1 MSKAEKFI
9 IYLSLLLLFFVS
21 TNPTIEEHREIVQ
34 DLIEK
39 EITGG
44 HGNGFQN
51 KIRILTGTNFNG
63 LIPLFIIKRKD
74 YLLFSR
80 TVLKIGKEEIIIGTG
95 ILNNIFLNTNGL
107 DKRLGIED
115 GFGLSR
121 TGLLYKIFPT
131 GSGDKVQHGNFVKFQ
146 YELKY
151 KDSIINSSYNTMPVY
166 DQVDSVGRFH
176 DFSEFLTQ
184 MKVGDS
190 AVCYQFYD
198 TLAKGS
204 KNSIPPY
211 MKNGEKQQITLKLLS
226 AFKPQNGKNSRDL
239 AVDDYKNEMDKFQS
253 RELYF
258 LKKYLDKNHIT
269 AQLVN
274 NCVYVEKTFD
284 GSGPQADSGMVVGI
298 KYSGST
304 FDGVYFDSN
313 TDPEKQSQ
321 RHSLDIF
328 YFISKQSG
336 AIQGILEGITALKM
350 GDKAKIYIPSNVGY
364 GQQGSPPMIKP
375 NEKLIFEVEVVAVG
389 DNMNGR
395 NPYE

>member
-1 MSKAEKFI
+1 MNKFQQTVVSLGFI
-9 IYLSLLLLFFVS
+9 ILFFIS
-21 TNPTIEEHREIVQ
+21 TNPTIDEHRETVQ
-34 DLIEK
+34 NLIEK
-39 EITGG
+39 EITDGR
-44 HGNGFQN
+44 GNGFQN

-63 LIPLFIIKRKD
+63 LIPLFIIKRQD

-95 ILNNIFLNTNGL
+95 ILNTIFLSTNGL

-121 TGLLYKIFPT
+121 TGLLYKIFQT
-131 GSGDKVQHGNFVKFQ
+131 GSGEKVQHGNFVKFQ

-166 DQVDSVGRFH
+166 DEADSLGRFH

-190 AVCYQFYD
+190 AVCIQFYD

-204 KNSIPPY
+204 KNTIPSY
-211 MKNGEKQQITLKLLS
+211 MKNGEKQQITIKLLG

-239 AVDDYKNEMDKFQS
+239 AVEDYKNEMDKFKS
-253 RELYF
+253 GELYF
-258 LKKYLDKNHIT
+258 IKKYLDKNHIN

-274 NCVYVEKTFD
+274 NSVYVEKTFN

-313 TDPEKQSQ
+313 IDVEKQSQ

-336 AIQGILEGITALKM
+336 AIQGLLAGITALKM
-350 GDKAKIYIPSNVGY
+350 GDRAKIYIPSTFAY
-364 GQQGSPPMIKP
+364 GPQGSPPTIKP
-375 NEKLIFEVEVVAVG
+375 NQKLIFEVEVVSVG
-389 DNMNGR
+389 ENMSGR

>member
-1 MSKAEKFI
+1 MSKAEKFL

-21 TNPTIEEHREIVQ
+21 TNPTIEEHRETVQ

-39 EITGG
+39 EITDG

-115 GFGLSR
+115 GFALSR

-190 AVCYQFYD
+190 AVCFQFYD
-198 TLAKGS
+198 TLVKGS
-204 KNSIPPY
+204 KNMIPPY
-211 MKNGEKQQITLKLLS
+211 MKIGQKQQITIKLF
-226 AFKPQNGKNSRDL
+226 AVFRPKNGQNARDL
-239 AVDDYKNEMDKFQS
+239 AVEDYKNEMIKLKEK
-253 RELYF
+253 EL
-258 LKKYLDKNHIT
+258 LVIKKYLTQKNIKSE
-269 AQLVN
+269 LVN
-274 NCVYVEKTFD
+274 NSVYVEKTFN
-284 GSGPQADSGMVVGI
+284 GNGLQADSGMIVGI
-298 KYSGST
+298 KYNGYT
-304 FDGVYFDSN
+304 LGGKYFDSN
-313 TDPEKQSQ
+313 IDFDKQSQ
-321 RHSLDIF
+321 KHSLDIF
-328 YFISKQSG
+328 YFISKERG
-336 AIQGILEGITALKM
+336 AIPGMLEGITALRM
-350 GDKAKIYIPSNVGY
+350 GDKAKIYIPSNLAY
-364 GQQGSPPMIKP
+364 GEQGSPPTIGP
-375 NEKLIFEVEVVAVG
+375 YENLIFEVEVVDVRYK
-389 DNMNGR
+389 N
-395 NPYE
+395 

>member
-1 MSKAEKFI
+1 MTKAEKFP
-9 IYLSLLLLFFVS
+9 IYLSLLLLFFIS
-21 TNPTIEEHREIVQ
+21 TNPTIDEHRQTVQ

-39 EITGG
+39 EISDGK
-44 HGNGFQN
+44 GNGFQN

-63 LIPLFIIKRKD
+63 LIPLFVIKRED

-80 TVLKIGKEEIIIGTG
+80 TILQIGKDKIIIGTA

-107 DKRLGIED
+107 DKRLGIQD

-131 GSGDKVQHGNFVKFQ
+131 GSGEKVQHGNIIRFQ

-151 KDSIINSSYNTMPVY
+151 KDSIINSSYNTFPAY
-166 DQVDSVGRFH
+166 DEVDSVGRFH

-198 TLAKGS
+198 TLAKGP

-211 MKNGEKQQITLKLLS
+211 MKNGEKQQITIKLLS

-239 AVDDYKNEMDKFQS
+239 AVEDYKNEMDKFKS
-253 RELYF
+253 GELYF
-258 LKKYLDKNHIT
+258 IKKYLDKNHIT
-269 AQLVN
+269 AQLIN
-274 NCVYVEKTFD
+274 NSVYVEKTFE
-284 GSGPQADSGMVVGI
+284 GNGPQADSGMVVGI
-298 KYSGST
+298 TYSGST
-304 FDGVYFDSN
+304 FDGIYFDSN
-313 TDPEKQSQ
+313 TDQEKQIQ
-321 RHSLDIF
+321 KHPLDIF

-336 AIQGILEGITALKM
+336 AIQGLLEGITVLRM
-350 GDKAKIYIPSNVGY
+350 GDKAKIYMPSNVAY
-364 GQQGSPPMIKP
+364 GQQGSPPTIKP
-375 NEKLIFEVEVVAVG
+375 YEKLIFEIEVIEVRYK
-389 DNMNGR
+389 NQ
-395 NPYE
+395 